1 MNVLIG
7 ADNRNKVDYLI
18 SNTKTTGNKQIA
30 YNLWNTWKNSSDS
43 NLKQYANELAS
54 AYNFY

>member
-7 ADNRNKVDYLI
+7 ADNRNKVDYLV
-18 SNTKTTGNKQIA
+18 SNTETTGNKQIA